1 MSTNME
7 ILLII
12 GICLVTI
19 AAVTVAAVALAKR
32 KIDAV
37 DILAK
42 VDKAIGYAQSIAE
55 AMKPFLPGVTGTVID
70 AVVNLGAK
78 AVQSVEA
85 TYKAAL
91 ATGATADD
99 TRATEAT
106 SLIKSGLALAGI
118 QDNAQ
123 IDKLIAAVIPVL
135 VLGLPKTH
143 TETMAA
149 ETVTAAK

>member
-12 GICLVTI
+12 GICLVTV

-37 DILAK
+37 DILSR

-91 ATGATADD
+91 VTGATADD
-99 TRATEAT
+99 TRAAEAT

-118 QDNAQ
+118 QDNDQ

-143 TETMAA
+143 TEIAA
-149 ETVTAAK
+149 TVTAAK